1 MKLCQYS
8 IGGGQP
14 RLGVGLPGDRIGDLA
29 GGLLGALKAAT
40 PAGSVADYRF
50 PRTME
55 EMIADGDTGLAAAR
69 ASDGWLKANAAKL
82 GEPLVFDMASVHV
95 HAPVT
100 RPPKFF
106 SVAINN
112 KVMLSR
118 CKRAPGAEENPHYF
132 IKLHTTIVGPFD
144 PVEIPPVGQVGSEI
158 EVAIVIGKGGRHI
171 PQDKA
176 LEHIFGF
183 MTHNDVTAHE
193 MRRATEW
200 VIVNPGKPNEERL
213 SYPGR
218 YKNLE
223 KSAPLG
229 PWLVTRDEV
238 PDPQNLQY
246 RAWLNGSM
254 CMEGSSADH
263 MFTAAYLVSYLSK
276 AHTLEPGDIISS
288 GTVPAKDPWTFAT
301 IDFLK
306 AGGHVEAEVVG
317 LGKQKNEI
325 KPVTW

>member
-8 IGGGQP
+8 VGGGKP
-14 RLGVGLPGDRIGDLA
+14 RLGAGLPGERIGDLA
-29 GGLLGALKAAT
+29 AGLVGAVN
-40 PAGSVADYRF
+40 AGTVADYEM
-50 PRTME
+50 PRSTE
-55 EMIADGDTGLAAAR
+55 SLIADGDTGLAAAK
-69 ASDGWLKANAAKL
+69 AAAAWLSSNVATLA
-82 GEPLVFDMASVHV
+82 EPTVFPMSAVHV
-95 HAPVT
+95 HAPLT

-112 KVMLSR
+112 KLMLQR
-118 CKRAPGAEENPHYF
+118 CKRAPGAENNPHYF
-132 IKLHTTIVGPFD
+132 IKLHTTIVGPYD

-158 EVAIVIGKGGRHI
+158 EVAIVIGKGGRFI
-171 PQDKA
+171 PEDRA
-176 LEHIFGF
+176 LEHVYGY

-193 MRRATEW
+193 MRRTTEW

-223 KSAPLG
+223 RSAPLG
-229 PWLVTRDEV
+229 PWLVTRDDV
-238 PDPQNLQY
+238 PDPQKLMY

-263 MFTAAYLVSYLSK
+263 MFGAAYLVSYLSK

-306 AGGHVEAEVVG
+306 AGGYVEAEIEG
-317 LGKQKNEI
+317 LGKQKNAI
-325 KPVTW
+325 KPVNW

>member
-8 IGGGQP
+8 VGGGQP
-14 RLGVGLPGDRIGDLA
+14 RLGAGLSGDRIGDLA
-29 GGLLGALKAAT
+29 AGLLGALR
-40 PAGSVADYRF
+40 AGNVADYRF

-55 EMIADGDTGLAAAR
+55 ELIADGEPALAAAR
-69 ASDGWLKANAAKL
+69 AAAAWLEAHGKA
-82 GEPLVFDMASVHV
+82 EPLVYEMGSVHV
-95 HAPVT
+95 HAPIT

-118 CKRAPGAEENPHYF
+118 CSRAPGAAANPHYF

-144 PVEIPPVGQVGSEI
+144 PIEIPPVGQVGAEI

-171 PQDKA
+171 PEDRA
-176 LEHIFGF
+176 MEHIYGY

-193 MRRATEW
+193 MRRTSEW

-238 PDPQNLQY
+238 PDPQKLKY
-246 RAWLNGSM
+246 HAWLNGSM
-254 CMEGSSADH
+254 CMDGTSADH
-263 MFTAAYLVSYLSK
+263 MFGAAYLVSYLSK

-306 AGGHVEAEVVG
+306 AGGYVEAEIEG
-317 LGKQKNEI
+317 LGKQKNAI
-325 KPVTW
+325 TPVTW